1 MLISGNPT
9 IDDLTSHL
17 SQQLPSFTPFQILS
31 TRTIMAMGGLTGSAF
46 PPAQQPTSSMPQHAA
61 SAPSRR
67 DLATWWKTFKKNAK
81 KEEDKGNYLPF
92 P

>member
-1 MLISGNPT
+1 
-9 IDDLTSHL
+9 
-17 SQQLPSFTPFQILS
+17 
-31 TRTIMAMGGLTGSAF
+31 MAMGSITPSAL
-46 PPAQQPTSSMPQHAA
+46 PPAQQPTSSTPQNAA

-81 KEEDKGNYLPF
+81 KEEDKGNHPPF